1 MKPRVRL
8 VEQARVTNN
17 KKIIV
22 ELLETLATYKK
33 KIKGWKICEKQKSQ
47 KKVIPQEQEPSR
59 KGRENFFSS
68 SLENKLL

>member
-22 ELLETLATYKK
+22 ELLETLATYK

-68 SLENKLL
+68 SLENNLL